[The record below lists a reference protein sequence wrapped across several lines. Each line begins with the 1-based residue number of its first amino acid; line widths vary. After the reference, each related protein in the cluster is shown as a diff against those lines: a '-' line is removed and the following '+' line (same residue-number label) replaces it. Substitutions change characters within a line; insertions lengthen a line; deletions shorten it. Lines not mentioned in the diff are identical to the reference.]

1 MWKMELSSNLLVGKG
16 WGFFGIPYLN
26 STLFRQRIKEEVGR
40 QQRAQVLRA
49 IKYDEISIQRK
60 NE

>member
-1 MWKMELSSNLLVGKG
+1 MWKMESSNLLVGKG

-40 QQRAQVLRA
+40 QRAQVLRA